1 LADFGAVGAEAMY
14 NTFNMGLG
22 FVLILPPTQAQ
33 QAITHFQSQHIPAFT
48 IGEVVEGSGEL
59 IALFDS

>member
-1 LADFGAVGAEAMY
+1 
-14 NTFNMGLG
+14 MGLG

-48 IGEVVEGSGEL
+48 IGEVVGGSGEL